1 MALQVNEQSEEVKAM
16 ARNWPIVE
24 ALRGG
29 TATMRVA
36 GDKFLP
42 RFPGEDGRA
51 YQDRLGVSTL
61 FPAFNRTVSVMSG
74 KPFAKQVTLGDDVP
88 PKIRELCDDCDLQG
102 NSLHAFSAGLMDEV
116 LEFGLPGVLVDFPVL
131 DKADTQTLAAEKKVG
146 ARPYLVFIRH
156 EQLLGWKAQR
166 VNGVMVFTQLRFIE
180 VAEENDGAYG
190 VICKK
195 RVRVIEPTR
204 WELHEENEK
213 GAFVLTEEGVNTLG
227 KVPFVP
233 FYGKKLGF
241 MCGVSPLLDLAYL
254 NVKHWQSQSDQDN
267 IMHMARVPILAV
279 SGVSSTFVLTVG
291 ASSAVNLGSDPNAKL
306 MFVEHTGAAIDAGEK
321 ALEKLEAQM
330 VQTGAEL
337 LVIREGDQKSATQ
350 SNNDA
355 EANKCDLQRIVE
367 LFEDSLDQVLQL
379 MADWLRL
386 PQGGHASLFKD
397 FGAGS
402 LSDASAQLLLAL
414 QQGGI
419 ITKKRVIIEQQRRG
433 VLAADI
439 DPDDELEEVEKDG
452 PPLGT
457 MGDPAAL
464 PTGKKPPSADE

>member
-1 MALQVNEQSEEVKAM
+1 MALQVYEQSEEVKAM
-16 ARNWPIVE
+16 ACHWGIVE
-24 ALRGG
+24 ALTGG
-29 TATMRVA
+29 TAAMRKA
-36 GDKFLP
+36 GQAYLP
-42 RFPGEDGRA
+42 RFPGEEGRA
-51 YQDRLGVSTL
+51 YETRLGVSTL
-61 FPAFNRTVSVMSG
+61 FPALSRTVSVMSG
-74 KPFAKQVTLGDDVP
+74 KPFAKQITLGDDVP
-88 PKIRELCDDCDLQG
+88 PKIKELCDDCDLQG
-102 NSLHAFSAGLMDEV
+102 NSLHVFAAGLMDEA
-116 LEFGLPGVLVDFPVL
+116 LQFGICGVLVDFPVL
-131 DKADTQTLAAEKKVG
+131 DKADTQTQAAEKRAG

-156 EQLLGWKAQR
+156 NQVLGWKAQR
-166 VNGVMVFTQLRFIE
+166 INGATVLTQLRFIE
-180 VAEENDGAYG
+180 VSEEDDGAYG
-190 VICKK
+190 VVCKQ

-204 WELHEENEK
+204 WELHEETEK
-213 GAFVLTEEGVNTLG
+213 GVFVLVGEGVNTLG

-233 FYGKKLGF
+233 FYGKKLAF

-267 IMHMARVPILAV
+267 IMHVARVPILALI
-279 SGVSSTFVLTVG
+279 GVTDDNTGLTVG
-291 ASSAVNLGSDPNAKL
+291 SSAAVRIPQGGDMK
-306 MFVEHTGAAIDAGEK
+306 FVEHTGAAIEAGEK

-337 LVIREGDQKSATQ
+337 LVIREGEQKSATQ

-367 LFEDSLDQVLQL
+367 LFEDSLDQVLQF

-386 PQGGHASLFKD
+386 PEGGNASLFKD

-402 LSDASAQLLLAL
+402 LSDASAQLLVAL

-439 DPDDELEEVEKDG
+439 DPDEELDEVEAEG

-457 MGDPAAL
+457 MGEGDEQ
-464 PTGKKPPSADE
+464 PTGKTPPAEV